1 VGSGLRERERDLMY
15 VSVCL
20 SKSCIFFGTASMNS
34 FWVTT
39 TCMIELERRKLFFSL
54 LNTDEITNLEDT
66 VLKLTVK

>member
-1 VGSGLRERERDLMY
+1 MY
-15 VSVCL
+15 QHVLANPV
-20 SKSCIFFGTASMNS
+20 FFFCTASMNS

-54 LNTDEITNLEDT
+54 FNTDEITNLEET